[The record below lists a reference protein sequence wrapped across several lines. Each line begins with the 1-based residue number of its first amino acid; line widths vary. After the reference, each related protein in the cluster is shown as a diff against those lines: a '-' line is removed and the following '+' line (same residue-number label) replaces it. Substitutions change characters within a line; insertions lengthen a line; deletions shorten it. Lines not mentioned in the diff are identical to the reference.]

1 MILSTFFG
9 ADLLGSASALVVAGL
24 LGVAFGVFLEQAGFG
39 SSRRL
44 TGIFYLQDMAVL
56 KVMMSAIV
64 TAAVGLRVL
73 VAAGLLDLSQVHQLE
88 TVLAPQVVGGLLF
101 GVGFVTGGWCP
112 GTALVGAAS
121 GRADALAFLAAAG
134 LGSLGFAAGWPALSS
149 FAREGAC
156 GVCALPETLGMP
168 AGLVVAAVAAMALGA
183 FVLSERL
190 EARARARASS

>member
-1 MILSTFFG
+1 MNALG
-9 ADLLGSASALVVAGL
+9 AV
-24 LGVAFGVFLEQAGFG
+24 
-39 SSRRL
+39 
-44 TGIFYLQDMAVL
+44 
-56 KVMMSAIV
+56 AIV
-64 TAAVGLRVL
+64 PIVLAWRERAQRPVAWRPACEGLATVL

-134 LGSLGFAAGWPALSS
+134 LGSLGFAAAWPALSS

-190 EARARARASS
+190 EAGARARASS

>member
-1 MILSTFFG
+1 MILATFFG
-9 ADLLGSASALVVAGL
+9 ADLLGSTSALVVAGL

-73 VAAGLLDLSQVHQLE
+73 VAAGLLDLAQVHQLE

-134 LGSLGFAAGWPALSS
+134 LGSLGFAAAWPALSS